1 MLSFYK
7 SSTCDSEGKGLLK
20 ATQQIS
26 NWKWHQTAPSC
37 LHSSP
42 SPNSL
47 SVLGK
52 GTGNCMARWKTAPY
66 VIVSKCW
73 KVSEHSWKRRS
84 LREHFFRSL
93 ENLLKAG
100 FPNSC
105 QESVGC
111 KWIFCDPCR
120 ILTQP
125 QNGASHALSR
135 GQNAPT
141 CKKRTKIKRS
151 LCLCTKINSKRI
163 LKTMS
168 HFGIL
173 DKHLKMLSHI

>member
-1 MLSFYK
+1 MAPDCTFLPALFPEPKLSF
-7 SSTCDSEGKGLLK
+7 SSGGGDR
-20 ATQQIS
+20 I
-26 NWKWHQTAPSC
+26 
-37 LHSSP
+37 
-42 SPNSL
+42 
-47 SVLGK
+47 
-52 GTGNCMARWKTAPY
+52 CMARWQTAPY
-66 VIVSKCW
+66 VIISKCW
-73 KVSEHSWKRRS
+73 KVSEHSWQQRS
-84 LREHFFRSL
+84 VREHFFWNL

-125 QNGASHALSR
+125 QNGASRALSL

-141 CKKRTKIKRS
+141 CKKTKTKIKRS